1 MESKGVPVDEMNTI
15 PPRLNELEREVHTIS
30 YRVSSLEESHK
41 DAPVRLS
48 RLESSVARLP
58 EIERQLYSQ
67 GDQIRKGFNTV
78 NGILLGAG
86 AVWFIFQAGP
96 QVMSFLGAK

>member
-1 MESKGVPVDEMNTI
+1 MVEEMNTI
-15 PPRLNELEREVHTIS
+15 PPRLNELEREVHTIN
-30 YRVSSLEESHK
+30 YRVNSLEDAHK

-78 NGILLGAG
+78 NGMLAGAG
-86 AVWFIFQAGP
+86 AVWFLFQAGP
-96 QVMSFLGAK
+96 KLLKFLGG

>member
-1 MESKGVPVDEMNTI
+1 MADEMSTI
-15 PPRLNELEREVHTIS
+15 PPRLNDIEKEVHTIKH
-30 YRVSSLEESHK
+30 RVGTLEEIHK
-41 DAPVRLS
+41 ESPVRLS
-48 RLESSVARLP
+48 RLESSVSRLP

-86 AVWFIFQAGP
+86 AVWAFFQAGP
-96 QVMSFLGAK
+96 QLLKLLGGG

>member
-1 MESKGVPVDEMNTI
+1 MTDDMNTI
-15 PPRLNELEREVHTIS
+15 PPRLNSLEKEVHTIQ
-30 YRVSSLEESHK
+30 YRVDSLEDAHK

-86 AVWFIFQAGP
+86 AVWFLFQAGP
-96 QVMSFLGAK
+96 QLLKFLGS